1 VSSNLAAPT
10 IFQKAHTRYGGLA
23 TGGSLY
29 AVFLGHGLSHP
40 QEFCAAAPMLAAPRK
55 GVRPLHRW
63 DEKNLLNRM
72 EY

>member
-1 VSSNLAAPT
+1 
-10 IFQKAHTRYGGLA
+10 
-23 TGGSLY
+23 
-29 AVFLGHGLSHP
+29 VFLGHGLSHP